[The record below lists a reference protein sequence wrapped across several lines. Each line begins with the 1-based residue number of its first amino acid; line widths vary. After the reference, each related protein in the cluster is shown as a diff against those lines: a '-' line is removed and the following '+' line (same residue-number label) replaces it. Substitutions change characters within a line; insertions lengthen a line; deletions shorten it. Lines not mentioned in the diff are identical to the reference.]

1 MSDPAMILDAR
12 CHKLPDDQLLTIH
25 FQIVVEVD
33 RLRRTDD
40 QDLLDEFESI
50 QAMILDEL
58 RSRRL
63 LAS

>member
-1 MSDPAMILDAR
+1 MSDPAMILDAPYN
-12 CHKLPDDQLLTIH
+12 KLTDGELLTVH

-58 RSRRL
+58 RSRGL

>member
-1 MSDPAMILDAR
+1 MSDPAMILDAPYD
-12 CHKLPDDQLLTIH
+12 KLADGELLTLH

-58 RSRRL
+58 RSRGL

>member
-1 MSDPAMILDAR
+1 MSDPAMILDAPYD
-12 CHKLPDDQLLTIH
+12 KLGDGELLALH